1 MAKAPL
7 AQYFSDLSNGVE
19 TVVGE
24 KNSVANSLASLLSS
38 ASGASRRALAT
49 AFATLAASWL
59 PAAPAYAAPTAGTI
73 YVSGA
78 SPSALPAGNDTTGD
92 GSASA
97 PYATL
102 TKALS
107 VIGTG
112 GNKLVLCDGTFAEN
126 TTASGRWILA
136 GLFRLPVVFD
146 SYSGSAA
153 NFIISNVSG
162 TSGVVNIRSS
172 SVSNIQFRRATIR
185 PTTDAC
191 SAILFNPATAGIS
204 ATNLMFFDCNIEVR
218 STASTSTYA
227 IALITDYNA
236 NNIQF
241 VRCSFVR
248 TAGASTATNPSI
260 LQAAPTTLTTNNQ
273 PYSKIGLWNCSTSDN
288 NWMRFSGLV
297 SGISGLDII
306 GCTFS
311 INGLYGILLG
321 QDSSGGTTPKVT
333 NGRIWG
339 NTVTTVGSNPHAILV
354 GENAVADVDKNVI
367 NSTLQGIV
375 IKGSI
380 GSTVNEN
387 IVTLTNAGVGSA
399 LYSKAS
405 FDTVFTKN
413 VVSISGTGSAAGFRE
428 ANDGSNKAGRT
439 TFSGNTIS
447 VSGAS
452 AAALVWADG
461 TGSVGGAVSND
472 NTIILNSGAT
482 LGFVRGISVSTLA
495 ALQAAWAASGLSDD
509 VATNDSRS
517 TLN

>member
-1 MAKAPL
+1 MAKLNSNVSADQRQMAFGL
-7 AQYFSDLSNGVE
+7 ADILNG
-19 TVVGE
+19 
-24 KNSVANSLASLLSS
+24 
-38 ASGASRRALAT
+38 ASGASRRAIAAAIGALA
-49 AFATLAASWL
+49 LSWV
-59 PAAPAYAAPTAGTI
+59 PSPPAYATPTGGTI
-73 YVSGA
+73 YVSGS
-78 SPSALPAGNDTTGD
+78 SPPSLPAGNDTTGD
-92 GSASA
+92 GSEAA

-185 PTTDAC
+185 PTTDSC
-191 SAILFNPATAGIS
+191 SAILFNPVAAGIS
-204 ATNLMFFDCNIEVR
+204 ATNVMFFDCNIEVR

-236 NNIQF
+236 TNIQF

-248 TAGASTATNPSI
+248 TAGTSTATNPSI

-297 SGISGLDII
+297 SGISGLDVI

-339 NTVTTVGSNPHAILV
+339 NTITTIGSNPHAILI
-354 GENAVADVDKNVI
+354 GENSVADVDKNVI

-375 IKGSI
+375 IKGSP

-387 IVTLTNAGVGSA
+387 IVTLTNASVGSA

-405 FDTVFTKN
+405 LGTVFTKN

-428 ANDGSNKAGRT
+428 GIDIANKAGNT
-439 TFSGNTIS
+439 TLTGNTIS
-447 VSGAS
+447 VSGSS
-452 AAALVWADG
+452 AVALSWTDG
-461 TGSVGGAVSND
+461 TGSTGGAVSND
-472 NTIILNSGAT
+472 NTIILNGGAT
-482 LGFVRGISVSTLA
+482 LGFVRGVAVSTLA
-495 ALQAAWAASGLSDD
+495 ALQAAWAASGLSGD
-509 VATNDSRS
+509 VATNDSRT